1 MRRTR
6 IVIVGLAGALLVG
19 VGSSLAATIVGT
31 SGNDTLRGTASADR
45 LDGKAGND
53 TLLGRGGNDLLL
65 GGPGADLLVGGPG
78 ADRLVCG
85 LGRDTAR
92 ADARDTVA
100 RDCETVKGLGPPPQ
114 PTTPGTY
121 CGVTSQDMTICLDV
135 ESGAFG
141 LQIVSGIRLSL
152 QTTCESSRQLAYT
165 YALITQAGIQADRTF
180 VSNVSFPG
188 FAASVEGAFDVSRM
202 SAAGSLRV
210 QVVDRRAGVEYE
222 CDSGTVSWTAK
233 TPPADPSAQ
242 LGRFCGFT
250 DQGLGLCFDVAGSPK
265 TVANLELLVRTE
277 CTPSVAQSVISLTIP
292 IAYAIREDNT
302 FAFERTVT
310 GTTGSGGS
318 FTVTHTMLGAF
329 DASGSTATGTLAA
342 HLTYE
347 AGDGVHSECDSQT
360 FSWSVHRQ

>member
-6 IVIVGLAGALLVG
+6 IVIVGLACALLVG
-19 VGSSLAATIVGT
+19 VGSALAATIVGT
-31 SGNDTLRGTASADR
+31 SGNDTLRGTPSADR

-53 TLLGRGGNDLLL
+53 KLLGRGGNDLLL

-85 LGRDTAR
+85 LGRDIAR

-141 LQIVSGIRLSL
+141 IQIVSGIRLSV
-152 QTTCESSRQLAYT
+152 QTTCQPSRQLAYT
-165 YALITQAGIQADRTF
+165 YALITQAGVQADRTF
-180 VSNVSFPG
+180 ASNVSFPG
-188 FAASVEGAFDVSRM
+188 FAASVAGAFDVSRM

-210 QVVDRRAGVEYE
+210 QVVDRRAGAEYE

-233 TPPADPSAQ
+233 TPPAEPSAQ
-242 LGRFCGFT
+242 HGRFCGFT
-250 DQGLGLCFDVAGSPK
+250 DQGLGLCLDVAGSPK
-265 TVANLELLVRTE
+265 TVTNLELFVRTE
-277 CTPSVAQSVISLTIP
+277 CTPPAPFVISSTIP
-292 IAYAIREDNT
+292 IAYAIRDDNT

-318 FTVTHTMLGAF
+318 FTATHTMLGAF
-329 DASGSTATGTLAA
+329 DASGTTATGTLAA

-347 AGDGVHSECDSQT
+347 AGDGVHFECDSQT
-360 FSWSVHRQ
+360 FSWSVYRQ